1 MKTMKHLILN
11 DGKLW
16 NKNFNI
22 GGFIIP
28 QFSEAQDAK
37 RFNSIDDAQNVLN
50 EIPSQIASDCKIVID
65 IWNL

>member
-1 MKTMKHLILN
+1 MKHLILN

-28 QFSEAQDAK
+28 QFGVAQDAK

-50 EIPSQIASDCKIVID
+50 QIPSQIANDCKVVID